1 MIYLQYDPMIIN
13 FAILADYFK
22 QNSVYLY
29 LVSSLSGIKAQKC
42 GLIYPLISNNSRVG
56 NIFHVTGPLW
66 GESTG
71 HRWIPSQRPVTR
83 SSDVFFDLQLN
94 KRLSK
99 NIDAGDL
106 RRHRAHYDVTVMRIT
121 KWCHSDAA
129 KTLKK
134 KMLWLI
140 VSLLLYHHIYLNQCR
155 LYSGFMPNFGLHY
168 LAIHYFCMYA
178 CTTTKIWFHF
188 RFPRSPE
195 TAILDGCKLEDS
207 LDLAAE
213 S

>member
-1 MIYLQYDPMIIN
+1 MDWFTCWYQTTRELET
-13 FAILADYFK
+13 F
-22 QNSVYLY
+22 STS
-29 LVSSLSGIKAQKC
+29 LVLC
-42 GLIYPLISNNSRVG
+42 EG
-56 NIFHVTGPLW
+56 NAPVIDGF
-66 GESTG
+66 
-71 HRWIPSQRPVTR
+71 PSQRPVTR

-195 TAILDGCKLEDS
+195 TAILDGCKLR
-207 LDLAAE
+207 
-213 S
+213 